1 LRTLAGRELW
11 AFLDLLALA
20 GFVVA
25 QPLLDVLGK
34 SPDFLLFRQAEAR
47 DIVALA
53 AAITLIPPLALWAL
67 EALVGLA
74 GRRRRRA
81 AHVVL
86 VAGLLGLLGLE
97 AAKKLGPL
105 RGPCWRRSAGP
116 PFGSAAATYPVVRPR
131 RHPAAAA
138 GQRRGAGRAR
148 PGGLPWLRGAVARWT
163 WRRARA
169 RRRRLPGRLA
179 AGAAVAGAD
188 PGGPAGAG
196 LLRGRPAGRAGG
208 LLGRPGD
215 AQFPPPHGAV
225 GGAVPMDLSEFFYR
239 AQFDQHRSLAGARA
253 RLLGFVTHRDSV
265 SPVAPPRDRYEHS
278 LFGY

>member
-67 EALVGLA
+67 EVLVGLA

-116 PFGSAAATYPVVRPR
+116 PFGSAAATSPCRTSAPASGR
-131 RHPAAAA
+131 CCWPAARCWSRSAW
-138 GQRRGAGRAR
+138 R
-148 PGGLPWLRGAVARWT
+148 PSVAPR
-163 WRRARA
+163 
-169 RRRRLPGRLA
+169 
-179 AGAAVAGAD
+179 
-188 PGGPAGAG
+188 
-196 LLRGRPAGRAGG
+196 RGRP
-208 LLGRPGD
+208 
-215 AQFPPPHGAV
+215 
-225 GGAVPMDLSEFFYR
+225 MDLATGTGTAE
-239 AQFDQHRSLAGARA
+239 
-253 RLLGFVTHRDSV
+253 
-265 SPVAPPRDRYEHS
+265 APPGSPGCWRCRRWC
-278 LFGY
+278 